1 MADEETTQE
10 LEAPEKEPGQKK
22 KLILF
27 IGVAIGFFILASA
40 VNYIHLKLTYV
51 PPEAEPVIE
60 SVVVEDEGPIL
71 TIDLSDEPEVTDES
85 FAEAVLD
92 SVEGAMGDSISS
104 ADSIQAVI
112 NDLRARVHVGD
123 SLLAETVKELE
134 RVRRVIKHQDA
145 IEDSTSH
152 KKAAKLAKIVGN
164 MPAVEAAK
172 MLAPLDDA
180 MVLSILMQLKQRQAA
195 KIMAEFSATRSA
207 RLSEAILKPLVSG

>member
-10 LEAPEKEPGQKK
+10 LEAPEEEPKQKK

-27 IGVAIGFFILASA
+27 IGAAVAFFILASA
-40 VNYIHLKLTYV
+40 VNYVHLKLTYV
-51 PPEAEPVIE
+51 PPEPQPVLEP
-60 SVVVEDEGPIL
+60 VVVEDEGPIL
-71 TIDLSDEPEVTDES
+71 TIDLSDEPEVTDEYL
-85 FAEAVLD
+85 AEAVFD
-92 SVEGAMGDSISS
+92 SVEGAVGDSATSV
-104 ADSIQAVI
+104 DSIQAVI
-112 NDLRARVHVGD
+112 DDLRARVHFGD

-145 IEDSTSH
+145 SEDSTNQ
-152 KKAAKLAKIVGN
+152 KKAVKLAKIVDN
-164 MPAVEAAK
+164 MPAAEAAK

-180 MVLSILMQLKQRQAA
+180 MVLNILMQLKQRQAA